1 MRRLAIW
8 ALAALGAVAGAGCH
22 GDSSSSPDASGA
34 VDALIAR
41 LDAAGLTVVRAGQ
54 VDQPFFSVRGEVLA
68 AGNSQ
73 IQVFAFPSAS
83 AAAAAAA
90 TVSRDG
96 TTIGTTIVTWVAAPH
111 FYRSENL
118 VVLYVGSDA
127 TVLSALTRVLGAPF
141 AGA

>member
-1 MRRLAIW
+1 MRRSAIW
-8 ALAALGAVAGAGCH
+8 ILAARCAVAGVGC
-22 GDSSSSPDASGA
+22 GDSSASPDASAA
-34 VDALIAR
+34 VDALVAR
-41 LDAAGLTVVRAGQ
+41 LNAAGLAVVRAGQ

-68 AGNSQ
+68 AGTNQ
-73 IQVFAFPSAS
+73 IQVFAFPAAS

-96 TTIGTTIVTWVAAPH
+96 TTIGTTIVTWVAPPH

-127 TVLSALTRVLGAPF
+127 TVLSSLARVLGAPF